1 MIDIDIRKQ
10 MLTAAGLRTLEV
22 SVKIPKNSLT
32 CIYGPSGSGKTTLLR
47 MIAGLV
53 KPDKGSMSI
62 NSIPVYDSGK
72 KINLIPQRRHV
83 GYMFQDYALFPNMTI
98 EKNIRF
104 AQGREKD
111 KELVEALI
119 CEFGLENLRRQKPDK
134 LSGGQK
140 QRVALARAIAA
151 KPHVLLLDEPLSAV
165 DEEMRITLQDE
176 IIKAH
181 TVFSMTTLLVSHDR
195 AEIARLATHLL
206 PLGQETE
213 DKQKNASFLLYTHN
227 PSPKQR
233 IDNQQY
239 REASSFLSKYR

>member
-1 MIDIDIRKQ
+1 MIDIDVRKQ

-83 GYMFQDYALFPNMTI
+83 GYMFQDYALFPNMTV

-104 AQGREKD
+104 AQGHKKD
-111 KELVEALI
+111 NELVEALI
-119 CEFGLENLRRQKPDK
+119 CEFGLNNLRRQRPDK

-181 TVFSMTTLLVSHDR
+181 TLFSMTTVMVSHDR
-195 AEIARLATHLL
+195 TEIARLSTHLL
-206 PLGQETE
+206 PIGQGKAGELKKT
-213 DKQKNASFLLYTHN
+213 A
-227 PSPKQR
+227 
-233 IDNQQY
+233 
-239 REASSFLSKYR
+239 LSL